1 MLAKL
6 EREANMIEVRHFC
19 DCLESYIMDG
29 FSGQVSNES
38 IQFQAPLI
46 NNFWWQTLLERGVKK
61 EIIKLGAEFNPL
73 HTRRLASFH
82 VKKQGDKQNMF
93 LHRIK

>member
-6 EREANMIEVRHFC
+6 EREANMIEMRHFC
-19 DCLESYIMDG
+19 DCIESYLMDG
-29 FSGQVSNES
+29 FSGQVLEES
-38 IQFQAPLI
+38 IQFQVAPLI
-46 NNFWWQTLLERGVKK
+46 NNFWWQTL
-61 EIIKLGAEFNPL
+61 KLGAEFNPL
-73 HTRRLASFH
+73 HTRRLAPFH